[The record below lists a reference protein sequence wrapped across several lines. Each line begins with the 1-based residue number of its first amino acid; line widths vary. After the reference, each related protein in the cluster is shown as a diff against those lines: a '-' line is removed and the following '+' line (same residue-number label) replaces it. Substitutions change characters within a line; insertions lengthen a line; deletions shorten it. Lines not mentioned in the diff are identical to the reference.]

1 MSKDIPCVL
10 MRGGTSRG
18 PLFRADWLPDDPAR
32 RDQVLLSAM
41 GSPHALQVDGLGGG
55 SSLTSKAAIVS
66 RSHRPGCDIDYL
78 FAQVAVD
85 RNRVDTR
92 PNCGNMLAAVAPFA
106 IEEGLVQ
113 AGQCATTIRIF
124 NVNTSSVVEAVV
136 QTPGGQVTY
145 AGDTRIDGV
154 AGTAA
159 PIMLNFL
166 DAWGRVTGAMF
177 PTGNTIDVIDEV
189 LVTCIDAAMP
199 LVVVNAASLG
209 VRGDETAAA
218 LDANQ
223 AMLARLESL
232 RREAGRRM
240 GLGDVSNSV
249 IPKPVLVSRHGRANE
264 ITSRYFTP
272 LHCHAAHAVTG
283 AVGIAAAY
291 CVPGTVANGL
301 ASTPSPEGRIVV
313 HHPAG
318 SIEVNVELERDGG
331 PLRLRRIGLVR
342 TARRIMKGML
352 SVPDE
357 VLG

>member
-66 RSHRPGCDIDYL
+66 CSRRPGCDIDYL

-85 RNRVDTR
+85 KHRVDTR

-106 IEEGLVQ
+106 IEEGLVR
-113 AGQCATTIRIF
+113 AGQCATTLRIF

-145 AGDTRIDGV
+145 AGATRIDGV

-177 PTGNTIDVIDEV
+177 PTGNTIDVIDAV
-189 LVTCIDAAMP
+189 PVTCIDAAMP
-199 LVVVNAASLG
+199 LVVVHAASLG
-209 VRGDETAAA
+209 VRGDETPAA
-218 LDANQ
+218 LDANRE
-223 AMLARLESL
+223 MLARLESV
-232 RREAGRRM
+232 RRQAGRRM
-240 GLGDVSNSV
+240 GLGDVSHSV
-249 IPKPVLVSRHGRANE
+249 IPKPVLVSGCGRANE

-272 LHCHAAHAVTG
+272 LRCHTAHAVTG

-291 CVPGTVANGL
+291 CTPGTVANGL
-301 ASTPSPEGRIVV
+301 ASTPSPQGRIVV
-313 HHPAG
+313 RHPAG
-318 SIEVNVELERDGG
+318 SIEVHVEPERDGG
-331 PLRLRRIGLVR
+331 PSPFRRIGLVR
-342 TARRIMKGML
+342 TARRIMKGLL
-352 SVPDE
+352 SVPGE
-357 VLG
+357 VMG